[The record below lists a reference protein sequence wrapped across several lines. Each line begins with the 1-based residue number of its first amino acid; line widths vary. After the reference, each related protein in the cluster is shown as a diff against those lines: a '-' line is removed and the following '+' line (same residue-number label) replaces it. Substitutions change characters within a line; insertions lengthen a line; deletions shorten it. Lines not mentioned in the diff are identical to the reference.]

1 MTIEK
6 KIEWIENA
14 TNEALLKQYKSS
26 ISHALVCADR
36 GDMVG
41 EIEFNEDAEL
51 AMKEIL
57 KRMNGG
63 H

>member
-1 MTIEK
+1 MTEEEK
-6 KIEWIENA
+6 INWIKNA
-14 TNEALLKQYKSS
+14 SNEQLLKQYKSS

-36 GDMVG
+36 GDMIG